1 MEAALTTLA
10 IALGFVLDW
19 IFGDPIGVW
28 HPVCAI
34 GSLISGTEKLLRRLF
49 PATPRG
55 EKIAGVFL
63 WGIVCGISF
72 AVPLALLFVLGR
84 ISPWLA
90 FAAQTLFCYQIFARK
105 CLVDAG
111 EHVREALDKSLDD
124 GRRAVAM
131 YVGRDT
137 GALTEEGVIKA
148 TVETIA
154 ENTTDGVIAP
164 LFYMLLG
171 GTPLA
176 FLYKAVNTLDSM
188 VGYHNEKY
196 EHFGWCSAKLD
207 DAFNFLPARIAA
219 VCMVA
224 GAGMLKFD
232 SRNARRIFQ
241 RDRFQ
246 HKSPNSAQDAFNFLP
261 ARIAAVCMVAGAGML
276 KFDSRN
282 ARRIFQ
288 RDRFQHK
295 SPNSAQTES
304 VCAGALHIQLGG
316 PAPYFGK
323 IVQKPT
329 IGDDD
334 RAIVK
339 SDIVRASDLMTTA
352 AVFALLLGLAIRLA
366 YFGKIVQK
374 PTIGDDDRA
383 IVKSDIVRAS
393 DLMTTAAVFALLLG
407 LAIRLAVVVTPAA
420 F

>member
-19 IFGDPIGVW
+19 IFGDPVGVW

-55 EKIAGVFL
+55 KKIAGVFL

-137 GALTEEGVIKA
+137 GALTEEGIIKA

-171 GTPLA
+171 GAPLA

-207 DAFNFLPARIAA
+207 
-219 VCMVA
+219 
-224 GAGMLKFD
+224 
-232 SRNARRIFQ
+232 
-241 RDRFQ
+241 
-246 HKSPNSAQDAFNFLP
+246 DAFNFLP

-366 YFGKIVQK
+366 
-374 PTIGDDDRA
+374 
-383 IVKSDIVRAS
+383 
-393 DLMTTAAVFALLLG
+393 
-407 LAIRLAVVVTPAA
+407 VVVTPAA

>member
-1 MEAALTTLA
+1 MASRLRDWLVDFGNGKAAA
-10 IALGFVLDW
+10 PPVS
-19 IFGDPIGVW
+19 GDT
-28 HPVCAI
+28 A
-34 GSLISGTEKLLRRLF
+34 R
-49 PATPRG
+49 

-72 AVPLALLFVLGR
+72 AVPLALLFVLGC

-171 GTPLA
+171 GAPLA

-207 DAFNFLPARIAA
+207 
-219 VCMVA
+219 
-224 GAGMLKFD
+224 
-232 SRNARRIFQ
+232 
-241 RDRFQ
+241 
-246 HKSPNSAQDAFNFLP
+246 DAFNFLP

-366 YFGKIVQK
+366 
-374 PTIGDDDRA
+374 
-383 IVKSDIVRAS
+383 
-393 DLMTTAAVFALLLG
+393 
-407 LAIRLAVVVTPAA
+407 VVVTPAA